1 MTIKIKQRH
10 PTWRHKDGSFR
21 KFGKGARSCVRCGRY
36 SGIIQKYDLNLCR
49 QCFREQAVKIGFRKY
64 D

>member
-1 MTIKIKQRH
+1 MVIKIKQRNA
-10 PTWRHKDGSFR
+10 TWRNKDGKPR
-21 KFGKGARSCVRCGRY
+21 TFGKGARYCKRCGRF

-49 QCFREQAVKIGFRKY
+49 QCFLEQAPKIGFRKY